1 MVTKKLGLKFIIV
14 PFYGKFLPFFRC
26 TARVP
31 LFSKISP
38 DGLKI
43 ILDCLKLL
51 PKPPHLFTETTTQKC
66 SRYFFFELFYYG
78 KGNIIKV
85 GVGTFT
91 ERGGVEFKDTIK
103 TYIY

>member
-1 MVTKKLGLKFIIV
+1 M
-14 PFYGKFLPFFRC
+14 PFFRC

-38 DGLKI
+38 DGLKF
-43 ILDCLKLL
+43 ILDCLKTL
-51 PKPPHLFTETTTQKC
+51 PKPPQLFTETTTQKC
-66 SRYFFFELFYYG
+66 SRYFFFELFDYG
-78 KGNIIKV
+78 KGNMVKFRV
-85 GVGTFT
+85 VNFP